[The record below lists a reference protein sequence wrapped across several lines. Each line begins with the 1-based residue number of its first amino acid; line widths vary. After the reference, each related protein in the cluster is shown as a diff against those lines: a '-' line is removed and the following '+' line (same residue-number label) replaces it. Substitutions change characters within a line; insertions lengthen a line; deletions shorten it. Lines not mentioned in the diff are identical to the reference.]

1 VEQEAST
8 DPPYIHALVQPPG
21 DNASSIAVF
30 VVHPLPARFMTVA
43 GIPIGLDTTKRDADI
58 ALIRSMM
65 DAELAQGRPVV
76 MLGDINTTE
85 REPAY
90 SELSSG
96 LRDSHLDAG
105 LGPGLTWG
113 PDRFGFLPFGLLRID
128 YILVSPEF
136 QPLTSTVNCGLPS
149 DHCRVDATFAY

>member
-1 VEQEAST
+1 
-8 DPPYIHALVQPPG
+8 
-21 DNASSIAVF
+21 
-30 VVHPLPARFMTVA
+30 
-43 GIPIGLDTTKRDADI
+43 
-58 ALIRSMM
+58 
-65 DAELAQGRPVV
+65 V

-90 SELSSG
+90 AELSAG

-128 YILVSPEF
+128 YILVSPQI
-136 QPLTSTVNCGLPS
+136 QPLTSTVDCGLPS
-149 DHCRVDATFAY
+149 DHCRLDATFAY